1 MTLATPAA
9 TGTLGPMRRKLFT
22 DDHDMFRTS
31 FRRFVDDVLVPNHLQ
46 WESDG
51 IVPRS
56 VFAQA
61 GSNGFLAMAASE
73 AFGGGGVDDFR
84 YNLIIAEEI
93 AAAGV
98 PGSGLG
104 LTLHNDICLP
114 YFTDLTTD
122 EQKQRWL
129 PGICSGELITAV
141 AMTEPGIGSD
151 LASMR
156 TTAERRGDVYIVNG
170 SKTFITNGINADLV
184 IVVAQTNPDK
194 GAQGFSLL
202 AVERG
207 MAGFERGRHLD
218 KVGLDA
224 QDTAELSFTDVRVP
238 VENRLGE
245 EGLGFIYLMQN
256 LPQERISIAIMAV
269 AAMEAVLAETI
280 GYVTERKA
288 FGKPI
293 GSFQNSRFLLAEL
306 ATETTA
312 SRIMVDEFI
321 KLHLEGKLTAEQAA
335 MAKWWTTEAQVRLI
349 DRCVQLHGGYGYMRE
364 YNVARAYLDAR
375 VQTIYGGTTEIMK
388 EIIGR
393 NIGV

>member
-1 MTLATPAA
+1 MERTI
-9 TGTLGPMRRKLFT
+9 FEEE
-22 DDHDMFRTS
+22 HEMFRKAYRT
-31 FRRFVDDVLVPNHLQ
+31 FLEREMVPHRDE
-46 WESDG
+46 WTRDE
-51 IVPRS
+51 IVPRE
-56 VFAQA
+56 VFAKA
-61 GSNGFLAMAASE
+61 GESGFVSMAVPE
-73 AFGGGGVDDFR
+73 EFGGPGMADFR
-84 YNLIIAEEI
+84 YSQVVVEELCS
-93 AAAGV
+93 ADLL
-98 PGSGLG
+98 PHGLG
-104 LTLHNDICLP
+104 MTLHTDVCLP
-114 YFTDLTTD
+114 YFLDYCTP
-122 EQKQRWL
+122 EQQARWL
-129 PGICSGELITAV
+129 PGIASGELITAV

-151 LASMR
+151 LASMS
-156 TTAERRGDVYIVNG
+156 TTAIRDGDTYVLNG

-224 QDTAELSFTDVRVP
+224 QDTAELSFTDVQVP
-238 VENRLGE
+238 VENLLGE

-269 AAMEAVLAETI
+269 AAMEAVLAETV
-280 GYVTERKA
+280 GYVKERKA
-288 FGKPI
+288 FGKSI

-312 SRIMVDEFI
+312 ARIMVDEFI

-335 MAKWWTTEAQVRLI
+335 MAKWWTTEAQVRLV

-364 YNVARAYLDAR
+364 YNVARAFLDAR

-393 NIGV
+393 SIGV